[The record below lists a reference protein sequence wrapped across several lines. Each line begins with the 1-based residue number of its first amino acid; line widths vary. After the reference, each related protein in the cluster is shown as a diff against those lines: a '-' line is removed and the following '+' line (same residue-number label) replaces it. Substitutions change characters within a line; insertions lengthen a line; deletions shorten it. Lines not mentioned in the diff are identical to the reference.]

1 MSYPG
6 DQKCS
11 DRNTLEYLRSF
22 PKVRFVAGAK
32 GQHLLPFPVAA
43 NLCQQAVF
51 LHNTQDGFGV
61 VVNPFAAFQ
70 PLPHPSVAIGM
81 KAFVLLLPDGF
92 SKGSILF
99 RPVHSLDK
107 AVITASGH

>member
-32 GQHLLPFPVAA
+32 GQHPAYDSA
-43 NLCQQAVF
+43 
-51 LHNTQDGFGV
+51 
-61 VVNPFAAFQ
+61 
-70 PLPHPSVAIGM
+70 
-81 KAFVLLLPDGF
+81 
-92 SKGSILF
+92 
-99 RPVHSLDK
+99 PVHFESCLRTPEDPSHSATLLHPDIPRSRHAHK
-107 AVITASGH
+107 ALP